1 MAVPV
6 ASQPSKPVVLTCA
19 KRTATSSM
27 PDRPQNLCNAAA
39 VAHRHCCYGAGVI
52 YLKQRQTGE

>member
-1 MAVPV
+1 
-6 ASQPSKPVVLTCA
+6 
-19 KRTATSSM
+19 M